1 MTKTKSKKE
10 ASVKNQENYFDGING
25 TKIYY
30 QTWTPEE
37 PKGLVI
43 VIHGYGE
50 HSGRYLNVVDTLVP
64 EGYTL
69 WALDHRGH
77 GKSEGLRCHVNRF
90 TDFLE
95 DVEIFEKIAR
105 GAHPKLPVHVVGHSM
120 GSLIAN
126 HYVAS
131 RQTQNYKSL
140 TLSGTGAAPGPA
152 INAVLMFVSKILS
165 AIAPKLSLASGLD
178 PNFISYDEK
187 VVEAYVNDP
196 LVENKLTARLGNEMM
211 ACLPKMILAAAKLQI
226 PTMMQIG
233 SEDEA
238 FHPDSWDGLFK
249 AIAVEDKAFKKYDGY
264 RHEVYNEVK
273 KEVPLGDLKEWLNKH
288 N

>member
-1 MTKTKSKKE
+1 MQ
-10 ASVKNQENYFDGING
+10 NQENYFEGINK
-25 TKIYY
+25 TKLYF
-30 QTWTPEE
+30 QNWTPGD

-50 HSGRYLNVVDTLVP
+50 HSGRYQNVVDTLVP
-64 EGYTL
+64 DGYTL

-77 GKSEGLRCHVNRF
+77 GKSEGRRCHVDRF
-90 TDFLE
+90 TDFLH

-105 GAHPKLPVHVVGHSM
+105 DAHPELPVHVVGHSM

-131 RQTQNYKSL
+131 RQSQDYQSL

-152 INAVLMFVSKILS
+152 ISGAVILVSRLLS
-165 AIAPKLSLASGLD
+165 AIAPKLSLPSGVD
-178 PNFISYDEK
+178 PNFISHDQR
-187 VVEAYVNDP
+187 VVDAYINDP
-196 LVENKLTARLGNEMM
+196 LVENKISPRLGCEMLRV
-211 ACLPKMILAAAKLQI
+211 LPDMITAAGMLQI

-233 SEDEA
+233 DEDES
-238 FHPDSWDGLFK
+238 FHPDSWDRLFG
-249 AIAVEDKAFKKYDGY
+249 AMTIEDKVFKKYEGY

-273 KEVPLGDLKEWLNKH
+273 KEVPLADLKDWLNKH

>member
-1 MTKTKSKKE
+1 
-10 ASVKNQENYFDGING
+10 VKNQENYFDGING
-25 TKIYY
+25 TKLYY
-30 QTWTPEE
+30 QTWTPDD
-37 PKGLVI
+37 PKGLVM
-43 VIHGYGE
+43 VIHGYAE
-50 HSGRYLNVVDTLVP
+50 HSGRYRNVVDTLVP
-64 EGYTL
+64 DGYTV

-77 GKSEGLRCHVNRF
+77 GKSEGRRCYVNRF

-131 RQTQNYKSL
+131 REIQNYKSL

-152 INAVLMFVSKILS
+152 VNAFLLLISKILS
-165 AIAPKLSLASGLD
+165 AVAPKLSLANGLD
-178 PNFISYDEK
+178 PNFISNDKK

-196 LVENKLTARLGNEMM
+196 LVENKITARLGGEMM
-211 ACLPKMILAAAKLQI
+211 GVYLSKMIPVAAQLQI
-226 PTMMQIG
+226 PTMMQLG
-233 SEDEA
+233 AEDET
-238 FHPDSWDGLFK
+238 FHPDSWDRLFD
-249 AIAVEDKAFKKYDGY
+249 AIAVEDKAFKKYEGC
-264 RHEVYNEVK
+264 RHEIYNEIK
-273 KEVPLGDLKEWLNKH
+273 KEVPLGDLKDWLNKH